1 MLVSIFRDG
10 RGPDTAP
17 LHLHFDRPPEAGDL
31 VELDGR
37 LLTVSKAWHRPDE
50 ACVGSKFAVMLKA
63 NDEAK
68 AA

>member
-1 MLVSIFRDG
+1 MAMRIGLA
-10 RGPDTAP
+10 GPIRRCGLLRAASS
-17 LHLHFDRPPEAGDL
+17 LS
-31 VELDGR
+31 